1 MLIRGSS
8 SVFRCW
14 IRFRRSRRVSTVFR
28 SPSGCSMT
36 FVGPLTVIWPS
47 YQNAVVGGK
56 CSWRFSPIIAA
67 SRPWSSPLLLS
78 RVSPHLLFCFHNST
92 TYPFE
97 VAAWDVEKLDIFG
110 RHIRTSITSV
120 TTIDPLSAKM
130 KCHSTEFPWN
140 ADYLDAILRISRVL
154 AFLAI
159 LILLLS
165 LNNENA
171 LLQTHSKFTHQHH
184 VRTE

>member
-14 IRFRRSRRVSTVFR
+14 IRFRRSRRVSTVFW

-97 VAAWDVEKLDIFG
+97 VAAWDVENWIFLADIFAHPSLPW
-110 RHIRTSITSV
+110 R
-120 TTIDPLSAKM
+120 LSTP
-130 KCHSTEFPWN
+130 CRPRWN
-140 ADYLDAILRISRVL
+140 AIR
-154 AFLAI
+154 
-159 LILLLS
+159 LS
-165 LNNENA
+165 SHGM
-171 LLQTHSKFTHQHH
+171 QTTL
-184 VRTE
+184 TPYYE